1 MSLPVRRRLQRMTV
15 TSKDGT
21 VIDFERAGEGP
32 AVILVGGGLVDRSE
46 NAPLVPELASRYT
59 VCNYDRRGR
68 GGSGDTPPYALERE
82 LEDIEALIAGLGGRA
97 HLYGV
102 SSGGA
107 LALEAAAAGLD
118 VDRVAV
124 YEVPY
129 CVRPDMRERWNN
141 YVVELERTLA
151 TGRGD
156 DAVSLFMR
164 LVGASDADIAGARQ
178 SPFWAAS
185 AAIAP
190 TLAYDAACLRDGV
203 PPAAFAN
210 ITRPV
215 LILTGEPGG
224 DATVGGLPGDFFTAA
239 AARLADVVP
248 RARREQLPGQQHV
261 ADPKVVAPRLADFF
275 GK

>member
-1 MSLPVRRRLQRMTV
+1 MSLPVHSRLHGV
-15 TSKDGT
+15 KVISKDGT
-21 VIDFERAGEGP
+21 LIDFELAGEGP
-32 AVILVGGGLVDRSE
+32 PIVLVGGGLVDRSE
-46 NAPLVPELASRYT
+46 NTPLVPELARRYT

-82 LEDIEALIAGLGGRA
+82 LEDIEVLIAGLGGRA

-107 LALEAAAAGLD
+107 LALEAAAAALD

-129 CVRPDMRERWNN
+129 CVRPDMRERWND
-141 YVVELERTLA
+141 YVAELERTLA
-151 TGRGD
+151 TGNGD
-156 DAVSLFMR
+156 DAVALFMR

-190 TLAYDAACLRDGV
+190 TLAYDAACLRDGA
-203 PPAAFAN
+203 PPATFAA

-215 LILTGEPGG
+215 LVLTGEPGG
-224 DATVGGLPGDFFTAA
+224 DATVGGLPSDFFAAA
-239 AARLADVVP
+239 AARLAELLP
-248 RARREQLPGQQHV
+248 HARGEQLPGQQHV
-261 ADPKVVAPRLADFF
+261 ADPKVVAQRLAHFF
-275 GK
+275 AM

>member
-1 MSLPVRRRLQRMTV
+1 MSLPVPRRLQRMTV
-15 TSKDGT
+15 TSNDGT
-21 VIDFERAGEGP
+21 VIDFELAGEGP
-32 AVILVGGGLVDRSE
+32 PIVLVGGGLVDRSE

-68 GGSGDTPPYALERE
+68 GGSGDTPPYVLERE

-129 CVRPDMRERWNN
+129 CVHTEMRERWNN
-141 YVVELERTLA
+141 YVTELDRTLA
-151 TGRGD
+151 TGTND

-164 LVGASDADIAGARQ
+164 LVGTSDADIAGAKQ

-203 PPAAFAN
+203 PPAAFAA
-210 ITRPV
+210 ITQPV
-215 LILTGEPGG
+215 LILTGEPGH
-224 DATVGGLPGDFFTAA
+224 DTVGGLPRDFFTAA
-239 AARLADVVP
+239 AARLAAVVP
-248 RARREQLPGQQHV
+248 HARREELPAQHHV

-275 GK
+275 GM